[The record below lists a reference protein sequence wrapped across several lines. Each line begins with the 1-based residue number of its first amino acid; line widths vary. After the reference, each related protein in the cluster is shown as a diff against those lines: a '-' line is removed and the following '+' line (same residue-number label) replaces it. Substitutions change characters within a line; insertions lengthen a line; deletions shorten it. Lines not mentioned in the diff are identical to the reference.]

1 MCSYLRRLLFK
12 SAFLCVQGAV
22 CQANAVLSVDKISTV
37 LSGMATL
44 VGKLVG
50 EYEEGRAEKERRIP
64 SPC

>member
-1 MCSYLRRLLFK
+1 M
-12 SAFLCVQGAV
+12 QGAV

-50 EYEEGRAEKERRIP
+50 EYKEGRAEKEGRIP